1 MYVNVGTEITI
12 CTLTFFNKSRKV
24 QRVEAE
30 QKQETESFKY
40 LRKPAIK
47 QACTCEDVKSRFTA
61 VIVCVCVCVCVY
73 VCMYVCI

>member
-61 VIVCVCVCVCVY
+61 VIVCVCVCMC